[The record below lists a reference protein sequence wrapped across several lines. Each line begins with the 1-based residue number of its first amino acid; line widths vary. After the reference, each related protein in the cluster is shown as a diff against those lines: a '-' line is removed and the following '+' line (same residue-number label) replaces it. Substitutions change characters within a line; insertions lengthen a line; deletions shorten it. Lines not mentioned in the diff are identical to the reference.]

1 MWRDRYGTVEA
12 SRPGLW
18 IWLFPAT
25 LAVHFMEEL
34 SLHGGFYSWLST
46 VTDERLPGAMLLPAA
61 IVGVAL
67 ASGAVYLAIRDPR
80 FLWVVPALG
89 GIYLVNAIFHVMASW
104 LTGTLSPGT
113 VSGLVLWLP
122 LGTAGVAWSFRSLP
136 TRRALLGTG
145 VGLGAGLAILAL
157 VVPFGR
163 V

>member
-1 MWRDRYGTVEA
+1 MEA
-12 SRPGLW
+12 TPPGPW

-25 LAVHFMEEL
+25 LAVHFLEEL
-34 SLHGGFYSWLST
+34 WLHGGFYSWLST
-46 VTDERLPGAMLLPAA
+46 VTGERLPGALLLPAGLA
-61 IVGVAL
+61 GVAL
-67 ASGAVYLAIRDPR
+67 GAGAVYLALRDPR

-89 GIYLVNAIFHVMASW
+89 GIYLVNAAFHVGASW

-122 LGTAGVAWSFRSLP
+122 LGTAGVVWAFRSLP

-145 VGLGAGLAILAL
+145 VGLAAGLVILAL